1 MDWRGGGK
9 ESSQVVQKVAV
20 GLGQSGAYGND
31 ESCSN
36 NIERKGKGLAS
47 LTHAGTGGAKRS
59 PPLRAKLLLEPYKFV
74 IS

>member
-36 NIERKGKGLAS
+36 NIERKGKGLDFN
-47 LTHAGTGGAKRS
+47 LTKGMEK
-59 PPLRAKLLLEPYKFV
+59 LRMTCL
-74 IS
+74 